1 MNRKSELQRICRL
14 YLNKLKAI
22 AKRYGL
28 GYIVTNLIE
37 ENKRGECVATEKEVK
52 ALSRFLDD
60 ERLAR
65 SDVPNLLG
73 KSYRQCC
80 EDGDF
85 DKIEKLK
92 RVGVYSKLDVL
103 LHKVN
108 LYNPHCKN
116 CNKNKRYGN

>member
-1 MNRKSELQRICRL
+1 MGEKKELQRICRE
-14 YLNKLKAI
+14 YLSKLNGV
-22 AKRYGL
+22 AKRHGL
-28 GYIVTNLIE
+28 GDALANLIE
-37 ENKRGECVATEKEVK
+37 ANRREECVGTEREVQM
-52 ALSRFLDD
+52 LSRMVDD
-60 ERLAR
+60 ERISR
-65 SDVPNLLG
+65 TDIPNLLG

-92 RVGVYSKLDVL
+92 SVGVYSKLDVL

-108 LYNPHCKN
+108 LYNTHCKN